1 MLINQ
6 FYTTNLYNL
15 ANIKKMAGHKNISNG
30 EFLYVCL
37 YVDEDTLSK
46 LKYPDVWKSRE
57 NLQPNILKSETQ
69 LNLSRPSLKFR
80 NVQPQPWKLYMP

>member
-1 MLINQ
+1 MNKMLINQ

-46 LKYPDVWKSRE
+46 LKYPDV
-57 NLQPNILKSETQ
+57 
-69 LNLSRPSLKFR
+69 
-80 NVQPQPWKLYMP
+80 